1 MSFVKIVLIIVA
13 VLILIRFVVGL
24 VSGIHAMKY
33 DKEQGKKAL
42 GYAFAY
48 LFCGVFVLLVAFFQS
63 EGVL

>member
-13 VLILIRFVVGL
+13 VLVLIRFVVGL
-24 VSGIHAMKY
+24 VTGIQKMKY
-33 DKEQGKKAL
+33 DKDEGKKAL